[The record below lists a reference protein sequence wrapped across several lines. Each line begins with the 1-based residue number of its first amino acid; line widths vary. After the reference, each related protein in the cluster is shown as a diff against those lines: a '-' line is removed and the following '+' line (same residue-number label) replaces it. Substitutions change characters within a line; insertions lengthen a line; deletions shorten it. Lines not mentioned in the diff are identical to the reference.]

1 MSFDALRDSCNFGP
15 ILVDKSLIPEA
26 LIHYDRIIA
35 CVGAF
40 DDGRPHRLLT
50 AKITLRS
57 PTFGTD
63 REVVTTAAITR
74 LPIGIKCVISNSLY
88 KEHPDLTDII
98 MVRKLSSPQH
108 ENKLSDS
115 AKMDVLLSPY
125 IIGAQCSTGADKDLN
140 LTANDLINSYSPQAR
155 PLIQFDSDLAQTAT
169 RPQRNSTDYVT
180 DG

>member
-1 MSFDALRDSCNFGP
+1 
-15 ILVDKSLIPEA
+15 
-26 LIHYDRIIA
+26 
-35 CVGAF
+35 
-40 DDGRPHRLLT
+40 
-50 AKITLRS
+50 
-57 PTFGTD
+57 
-63 REVVTTAAITR
+63 
-74 LPIGIKCVISNSLY
+74 
-88 KEHPDLTDII
+88 

-180 DG
+180 DGVDGNDSANRERAVIDTTDSIVNSIRCVNNLNETRQSANTIPPRMENNDYTVAERADSTVQAHLTADKWNDRHYATAHGRRTGA